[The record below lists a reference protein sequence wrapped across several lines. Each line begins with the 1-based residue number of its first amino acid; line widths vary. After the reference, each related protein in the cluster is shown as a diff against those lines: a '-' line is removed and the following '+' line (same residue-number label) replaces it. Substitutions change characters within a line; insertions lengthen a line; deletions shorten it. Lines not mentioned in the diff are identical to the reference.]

1 MPLNTRSVRPNF
13 GGPQFSPYQA
23 QGGYSGGAPAAFA
36 PQGQMDPNQINPM
49 ILEAMRRKMALEA
62 MRRKMANQPDQSG
75 QQPGADGP
83 RGVADF
89 GDLTPSG
96 VAGGMVPPP
105 GMTQEMMMEWLR
117 RMGGVLNNGGSGGGV
132 MPAIG
137 GLLGHFGQ
145 GG

>member
-36 PQGQMDPNQINPM
+36 PPMDQQGQMDPNQIDLM
-49 ILEAMRRKMALEA
+49 ILEA

-137 GLLGHFGQ
+137 GLLGRFGQ